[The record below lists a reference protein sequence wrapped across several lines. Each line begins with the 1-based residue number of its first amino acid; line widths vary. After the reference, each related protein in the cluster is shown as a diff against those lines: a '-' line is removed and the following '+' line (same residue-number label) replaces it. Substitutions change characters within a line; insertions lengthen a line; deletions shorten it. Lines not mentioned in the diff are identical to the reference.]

1 MPRSNQKW
9 CAHPISHQGARK
21 SGPGALRPR
30 GNRPIYNDLA
40 AFITQEYYQANANV
54 GFALSEAGLLCTAT
68 ARSIKWSIF
77 RYFWLHLPKK
87 MYDVPKS
94 HVGFLKARSQE
105 NLTPPP
111 TAHICSDR
119 SFVALSNV
127 ISHYVQSSLLM
138 EFLGLENTAI
148 KRVSRELPSSDGSK
162 KILNISIL
170 IALIMRN
177 PNLSSEFL

>member
-1 MPRSNQKW
+1 MMYQNPMLVLWK
-9 CAHPISHQGARK
+9 PDLRK
-21 SGPGALRPR
+21 TSL
-30 GNRPIYNDLA
+30 
-40 AFITQEYYQANANV
+40 
-54 GFALSEAGLLCTAT
+54 
-68 ARSIKWSIF
+68 
-77 RYFWLHLPKK
+77 
-87 MYDVPKS
+87 
-94 HVGFLKARSQE
+94 
-105 NLTPPP
+105 PP

>member
-1 MPRSNQKW
+1 MLSFLIIFKFLREFSKARSK
-9 CAHPISHQGARK
+9 I
-21 SGPGALRPR
+21 ALQRSLQNP
-30 GNRPIYNDLA
+30 D
-40 AFITQEYYQANANV
+40 EYTWSSMY
-54 GFALSEAGLLCTAT
+54 CY

-138 EFLGLENTAI
+138 AFSGLENTAI

-170 IALIMRN
+170 IALLMRN